1 MKHALVEYLEGLT
14 LSQGRDAGQPWRLLP
29 WQRRFVHGAFS
40 QPDDARLT
48 IARGGGKTTFVAGLA
63 CAALSG
69 PLVAPRAEVLVI
81 ASSFEQGLIC
91 YRHIK
96 AFMQPAMEADPRRWR
111 VQDSANRAGL
121 EDRETGALLRVLGS
135 DPRRLHGAAPLLI
148 IADEPAQWPHTQID
162 AMVAALSTAR
172 GKIPGSRMIWLGTR
186 ASDPQHPFEKA
197 LADPVGYTQQ
207 HAAREEDPPFRQ
219 KTWMQSNP
227 SLATMPDLLA
237 VYRSEARRAKLDPAA
252 LQSFKA
258 LRLNQGT
265 SDVERMSLLSAG
277 VWASIEG
284 DAPAD
289 GPVAWGADL
298 GTTTAQSAIAAYWP
312 NTGRLDVLAA
322 FCDPPSLA
330 ERGLADGVGSTY
342 QEMHRRG
349 ELIVTPGAV
358 ADVPTLLREALRRFG
373 PPDVVAADTW
383 RRGELVEGLNHA
395 GIPPSAF
402 VLRRFG
408 PKDGGQDVRAFRK
421 ACLTGK
427 VVPVVSLLMRSAMRE
442 SVTVA
447 DDAGNAKL
455 SKQTEGGRRSRAR
468 DDAAAAAI
476 LAVAVGSRRQE
487 HVADDSDTSHV
498 MVG

>member
-1 MKHALVEYLEGLT
+1 MQHALVEYLEGLT
-14 LSQGRDAGQPWRLLP
+14 LSQGRDAGRPWRLLP
-29 WQRRFVHGAFS
+29 WQKRFVHGAFS

-48 IARGGGKTTFVAGLA
+48 ISRGGGKTTFVAGLA
-63 CAALSG
+63 CAALNG

-81 ASSFEQGLIC
+81 ASSFEQGLVC
-91 YRHIK
+91 YRHVK
-96 AFMQPAMEADPRRWR
+96 EFLRPAMEADPRRWR

-186 ASDPQHPFEKA
+186 AADPGHPFEKA
-197 LADPVGYTQQ
+197 LADPAGYTQQ
-207 HAAREEDPPFRQ
+207 HAAREEDPPFQQ
-219 KTWMQSNP
+219 KTWMRSNP

-265 SDVERMSLLSAG
+265 SDVQRMSLLAAG

-289 GPVAWGADL
+289 GPVAWGADM
-298 GTTTAQSAIAAYWP
+298 GTTQSQSAIAAYWP

-322 FCDPPSLA
+322 FCDPPTLS
-330 ERGLADGVGSTY
+330 ERGLRDGVGRLY
-342 QEMHRRG
+342 LDMERRG

-358 ADVPTLLREALRRFG
+358 ADVPTLLREALDRFG

-395 GIPPSAF
+395 GIPPAAF

-408 PKDGGQDVRAFRK
+408 PRDGGQDVRAFRK
-421 ACLTGK
+421 ACLTGR
-427 VVPVVSLLMRSAMRE
+427 VTPTVSLLLRSAMRE
-442 SVTVA
+442 AVTKM
-447 DDAGNAKL
+447 DDAGNASL
-455 SKQTEGGRRSRAR
+455 AKQTEGGRRSRAR

-476 LAVAVGSRRQE
+476 LAVAVGSRRPE
-487 HVADDSDTSHV
+487 TETDDSDVSHV